1 MFGNG
6 KIREVSNLLSE
17 LYIYLHKTSNSNGKE
32 SYTNEINELTKQ
44 IEVLLGDYFKCKIT
58 VKTVN
63 PYKTNSL
70 FVMSVIPE
78 DKSTIDKI
86 IDASLTDNAIDRIKT
101 LWETNKSWSV
111 IIDERIF
118 KTEVI
123 NLTSD
128 EFIAIFFHE
137 LGHIYNSYKIIS
149 RISSI
154 MKYEIM
160 KTSLSNK
167 MMLKD
172 NFFKKF
178 LYVPFISGCTY
189 DNQDKD
195 ELMEEVSADKFA
207 VKFGYRK
214 SLITA
219 LTKLASCKYFVDN
232 MRTNDKLHNNTK
244 GVLNVLNEFKERQY
258 ALSKK
263 GLFKLFESA
272 GPFKDIYYN
281 EVFGT
286 LFNEDCSEESINYF
300 IDKANKVVEEGY
312 YTEFFLF
319 KKNLKPIDS
328 NLLDYIFTK
337 INSIRSENDRMMI
350 LSYIHFKID
359 TVEYYLSIYADSKMA
374 KKYNI
379 PHSEDQ
385 LRRILKRLN
394 ELRIEALRYKIPDR
408 NKGLLV
414 AYPQG
419 YEG

>member
-17 LYIYLHKTSNSNGKE
+17 LYTYLYKTSNSNGKE
-32 SYTNEINELTKQ
+32 NYIKEASDTIAL
-44 IEVLLGDYFKCKIT
+44 IENNLNDYFKCKFTIKIT
-58 VKTVN
+58 KPDN
-63 PYKTNSL
+63 KGSL

-78 DKSTIDKI
+78 DKSTVDKI
-86 IDASLTDNAIDRIKT
+86 IEASLSDSAIDRIKT
-101 LWETNKSWSV
+101 LWETNKNWLIV
-111 IIDERIF
+111 IDERIT
-118 KTEVI
+118 KSDI
-123 NLTSD
+123 LNLTSD

-137 LGHIYNSYKIIS
+137 LGHIYNSYKITT

-154 MKYEIM
+154 MKYELM

-167 MMLKD
+167 MLLKD

-195 ELMEEVSADKFA
+195 ELMEEISADKFA

-214 SLITA
+214 SLISA
-219 LTKLASCKYFVDN
+219 LTKLAKCKYFVDN
-232 MRTNDKLHNNTK
+232 MRLNDKLHNTTK
-244 GVLNVLNEFKERQY
+244 GVLNVLDEFKERQY
-258 ALSKK
+258 VLSKQ
-263 GLFKLFESA
+263 GIFKLFESA
-272 GPFKDIYYN
+272 GPFKELYYDDI
-281 EVFGT
+281 FGSI
-286 LFNEDCSEESINYF
+286 FNENCSEQSVNYF

-359 TVEYYLSIYADSKMA
+359 TVEYYLSIYEDNKLI

-385 LRRILKRLN
+385 LRKILKRLN
-394 ELRIEALRYKIPDR
+394 ELRIEALKYRIPDR